1 MTALQ
6 TPLSIVVDPISV
18 SLEGPYS
25 RELFQANITFVLNV
39 LKIYMPKDFAPG
51 LKARCANWAIE

>member
-25 RELFQANITFVLNV
+25 REFFQANITFVLNV
-39 LKIYMPKDFAPG
+39 LKINMPKDFAPG
-51 LKARCANWAIE
+51 LKA